1 MGYFGAAIG
10 TVIGMMIGL
19 VLFSNSWRL
28 NYLPKEYDFVHRFGN
43 MFVKTDKKMITYAIR
58 SFVGIFFHPIVF
70 VFIWG
75 ETGLLKITFFN
86 NTILSAVILLL
97 FESILFSLG
106 IWFDLIQVSPDNLKT
121 RVISL
126 QIAVHLITGILMGY
140 FFNIF

>member
-43 MFVKTDKKMITYAIR
+43 MFVKTDKKMITYIIR

-70 VFIWG
+70 CFNMGRNGFI
-75 ETGLLKITFFN
+75 EVN
-86 NTILSAVILLL
+86 IL
-97 FESILFSLG
+97 
-106 IWFDLIQVSPDNLKT
+106 Q
-121 RVISL
+121 
-126 QIAVHLITGILMGY
+126 
-140 FFNIF
+140 